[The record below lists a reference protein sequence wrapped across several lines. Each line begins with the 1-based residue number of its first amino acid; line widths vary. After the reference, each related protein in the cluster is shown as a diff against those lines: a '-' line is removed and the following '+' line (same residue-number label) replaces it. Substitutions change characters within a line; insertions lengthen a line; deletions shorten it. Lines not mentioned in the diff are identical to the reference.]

1 MAHDHHPHGH
11 SDRRH
16 GHEHGAGHAH
26 GAGNER
32 AVFWGFLLTFTFM
45 IAEVAGGLISGSLA
59 LIADAGHMLT
69 DAAALGLAWL
79 GFRIARRAPDDRRS
93 FGYARFEVLAGLANA
108 VTLLGVV
115 AWIAYEAVQR
125 LHEPQPV
132 LAGPMLA
139 VAALGLLVN
148 VGVFTMLMRADR
160 EHINIRGALVH
171 VAGDLLGSVAAIIA
185 AVVIYITGWTPID
198 PLLSLLVGLLIL
210 RSAWAL
216 LRHSLHILLEGAP
229 DHVDVDELRRDLAA
243 TAAGV
248 VDVHHVHVWS
258 LTSGRSLATLH
269 VQLAPGA
276 DSHRAL
282 QDTKSRLAERFGIAH
297 ATVQVEPAGPCPDG
311 PEQRPVSGAGRAPRC
326 STANPHC

>member
-1 MAHDHHPHGH
+1 MAHTPHSHSHGH
-11 SDRRH
+11 
-16 GHEHGAGHAH
+16 GHGHAH
-26 GAGNER
+26 AHGSGNER
-32 AVFWGFLLTFTFM
+32 AVFWGFLLTFGFM

-108 VTLLGVV
+108 VTLLIVV

-125 LHEPQPV
+125 LQAPQPV
-132 LAGPMLA
+132 LAGPMFVVA
-139 VAALGLLVN
+139 VLGLLVN
-148 VGVFTMLMRADR
+148 VGVFMMLIRADR
-160 EHINIRGALVH
+160 EHINIRGAILH

-185 AVVIYITGWTPID
+185 AGVIYATGWTPID
-198 PLLSLLVGLLIL
+198 PILSVLVGALIL
-210 RSAWAL
+210 RSAWSL

-229 DHVDVDELRRDLAA
+229 DSIDVEELRRDLPA
-243 TAAGV
+243 TTAGV
-248 VDVHHVHVWS
+248 IDVHHVHVWS
-258 LTSGRSLATLH
+258 LSSGKSLATLH

-282 QDTKSRLAERFGIAH
+282 RDTKARLAERFGIAH
-297 ATVQVEPAGPCPDG
+297 ATVQVEAPGHCPDAAEHRHWHAAERG
-311 PEQRPVSGAGRAPRC
+311 TGCSPSNSRC
-326 STANPHC
+326 